1 MPTTSTPIDARK
13 GHMLHGPIPDPG
25 MERRRR
31 VMRSLFVLVAI
42 VLIGYVLGAIVWL
55 NLMPWSRR

>member
-1 MPTTSTPIDARK
+1 M
-13 GHMLHGPIPDPG
+13 MLHGPIPDPG

-42 VLIGYVLGAIVWL
+42 VVTGYVLGAMVWL
-55 NLMPWSRR
+55 DLMPWSRR